1 MGSFNKAD
9 PETLTWMLQ
18 TYLLLAYFEINC
30 GSEAKSAHA
39 FPHCINV
46 RLSHQL
52 WYTYMRLT
60 FERIA
65 YPRSN

>member
-18 TYLLLAYFEINC
+18 TYLLLGYFEINC
-30 GSEAKSAHA
+30 SSEAKSAHA

-46 RLSHQL
+46 RLSH
-52 WYTYMRLT
+52 
-60 FERIA
+60 
-65 YPRSN
+65 